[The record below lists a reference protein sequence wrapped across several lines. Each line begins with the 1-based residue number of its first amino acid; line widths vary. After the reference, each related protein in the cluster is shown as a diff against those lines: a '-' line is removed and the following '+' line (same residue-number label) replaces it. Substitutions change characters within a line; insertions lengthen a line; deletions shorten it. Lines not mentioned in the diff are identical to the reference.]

1 MYAGSA
7 AGPTPARL
15 VGAAWKSPFVSP
27 QEVHLVHLTHRRPP
41 HRPARRILRNR
52 VRGSAAGD
60 PSPARTR
67 QRHPHPL
74 AARLGAAARILRG
87 TTTLTRGTGPR
98 TAWLSPAISA
108 AGAVLVSVHLIN
120 VGIEY
125 TANHLSKASPAHEPL
140 HQVGGALF
148 TLGMLP
154 FGVAIIASAAVGL
167 VARTLP
173 RWLTW
178 IGLVVGLTAVV
189 NGTML
194 GTESAWGFL
203 LGTLWVLAGG
213 ITLQRKAPRPQRR
226 PNWPPPPPD
235 LPPAGTAVPSRTG
248 VGQEV
253 HRQS

>member
-1 MYAGSA
+1 MSISHTDAPRTVRLAGSCGIA
-7 AGPTPARL
+7 SGVLLLATPAL
-15 VGAAWKSPFVSP
+15 PAPDSI
-27 QEVHLVHLTHRRPP
+27 THT
-41 HRPARRILRNR
+41 LWLLGW
-52 VRGSAAGD
+52 VLLLGFFAGT
-60 PSPARTR
+60 A
-67 QRHPHPL
+67 
-74 AARLGAAARILRG
+74 
-87 TTTLTRGTGPR
+87 TLTRGTGPR

-178 IGLVVGLTAVV
+178 IGLIVGLTAVV

-213 ITLQRKAPRPQRR
+213 ITLAAQGTKTAAAPQ
-226 PNWPPPPPD
+226 
-235 LPPAGTAVPSRTG
+235 LATAAA
-248 VGQEV
+248 
-253 HRQS
+253 